1 MYVVEDSPTLLHF
14 LKQVLSEI
22 EGLTLVGHSWRAS
35 EAVAGIRLVRPDI
48 VVLDAELGDGDGMD
62 VLRDAHQFSTFVVLS
77 SQSEP
82 LTRQKYLDAGARFFF
97 GRSDELESFVSA
109 LRQLR
114 EISRLAPAKNLPSQ
128 PKRTKRILVADDNAV
143 NRKLAQSM
151 LRHLGFEA
159 DVVLDG
165 GEAVKA
171 AAKGEYALVLMDLQM
186 PVLDGY
192 EAALEIRSQRGAVAH
207 LPIIAV
213 SACSRDID
221 AGRHAEVGMNGYLE
235 KPLSMETLRGILD
248 RWLPD

>member
-1 MYVVEDSPTLLHF
+1 
-14 LKQVLSEI
+14 
-22 EGLTLVGHSWRAS
+22 
-35 EAVAGIRLVRPDI
+35 VAAIQLVRPDI
-48 VVLDAELGDGDGMD
+48 VVLDSELGEGDGFD
-62 VLRDAHQFSTFVVLS
+62 VLREARQYSTFVILS
-77 SQSEP
+77 SQSDP
-82 LTRQKYLDAGARFFF
+82 VTRQKYLDAGARYFF

-114 EISRLAPAKNLPSQ
+114 DISRLAPAKNLAGP

-159 DVVLDG
+159 DVVPDG
-165 GEAVKA
+165 DKAVKA
-171 AAKGEYALVLMDLQM
+171 ASRGEYALVLMDLQM

-192 EAALEIRSQRGAVAH
+192 EATQEIRNQQGAVAR

-221 AGRHAEVGMNGYLE
+221 GGRHAEAGMNGYLE
-235 KPLSMETLRGILD
+235 KPLSIETLRGMLD